1 MYSSI
6 VVTMQILRTQ
16 GKGKKK
22 EEQIYC
28 FFKLFAKHT
37 FYEKM
42 CYNRILEVKP

>member
-1 MYSSI
+1 MLFTLWN
-6 VVTMQILRTQ
+6 VHL
-16 GKGKKK
+16 K

-28 FFKLFAKHT
+28 FLKLFAKHT